1 MSTTNKRAPP
11 VSRCLYMHMKNRL
24 QLEKHKEISAD
35 VFDPFLFAWLLKSPW
50 KEHQMQTD
58 QSYSRIQ
65 MPRRVLN
72 VSGMIFHS
80 AKQIL
85 VQIKKKNYT
94 VFPKYA
100 QYLHSWKNS
109 KHIKNLLEVL
119 LLIRKMVSGSKL
131 RKSPTVLASLEY
143 ARSSLMQCKTEHS
156 LLGVKLESTGL
167 GLTSVSGR
175 EHCGHRPGVL
185 QDWGKQICE
194 LSSLKPHSALTL
206 QGRLRL
212 DHLSGAG
219 LSWWALRLCPWCE
232 FSLEKRP
239 WWQIKI

>member
-11 VSRCLYMHMKNRL
+11 VSRCLYMLTKNRL
-24 QLEKHKEISAD
+24 QLEKHKEIFSWI
-35 VFDPFLFAWLLKSPW
+35 FLTLFYLLDFRNHHE

-58 QSYSRIQ
+58 QSYGRIQ
-65 MPRRVLN
+65 MPWRVLN
-72 VSGMIFHS
+72 VSGMIFHN

-85 VQIKKKNYT
+85 VRIKKKNYT

-119 LLIRKMVSGSKL
+119 LLIHKMVSGSRL

-143 ARSSLMQCKTEHS
+143 ARSSLTQCKTEHS

-167 GLTSVSGR
+167 GLTSMNGT
-175 EHCGHRPGVL
+175 ENCGHGPGIL
-185 QDWGKQICE
+185 QDGRKQICE
-194 LSSLKPHSALTL
+194 LSSLKPHSALTF
-206 QGRLRL
+206 QRRQARPPVRDRLVL
-212 DHLSGAG
+212 MGP
-219 LSWWALRLCPWCE
+219 WLCPWCE
-232 FSLEKRP
+232 FS
-239 WWQIKI
+239 